1 MDVLKLKMEIL
12 ERVMQTNDES
22 ILAQLKR
29 ILSPNTGNSDFADEL
44 SDQQISDIKKGLKE
58 AEQGKVKD
66 WNVAMDRLNGQ

>member
-29 ILSPNTGNSDFADEL
+29 ILSANTGNSDFADEL
-44 SDQQISDIKKGLKE
+44 SDQQISVIKKGLKE